1 MCCCSYATIVV
12 MLLHVV
18 VVVWLSHQLCEAPP
32 VVGPSQPCG
41 GPLWQGPTGAGV
53 PSGPLH
59 PT

>member
-1 MCCCSYATIVV
+1 

-18 VVVWLSHQLCEAPP
+18 VVVWLSDQLREAPP
-32 VVGPSQPCG
+32 VVGPSQPRG
-41 GPLWQGPTGAGV
+41 GPLWPGPIGPGL